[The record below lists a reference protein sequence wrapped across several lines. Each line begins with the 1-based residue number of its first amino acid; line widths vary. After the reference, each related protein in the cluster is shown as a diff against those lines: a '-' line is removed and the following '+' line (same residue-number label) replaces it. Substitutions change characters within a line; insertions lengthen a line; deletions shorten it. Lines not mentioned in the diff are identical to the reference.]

1 MESTEVRQSL
11 SGILREISTD
21 PDPTVSI
28 GEIVHRFGRRA
39 FGALLFIFS
48 APNWLPLPP
57 GSSSFLSIPLVL
69 LSPQL
74 AVGVRGPWLPGFIDR
89 REMKRSDMRR
99 AVDKLLPT
107 LERIEQVSRP
117 RWGFMFGPVGD
128 RMIGLTCF
136 MLSLV
141 LILPIP
147 FGNMAP
153 AAAIAAFGL
162 SFVQR
167 DGLLAAIGYVITGI
181 SAGLLVVGWKAVA
194 LGIEKASAF
203 LGIT

>member
-1 MESTEVRQSL
+1 MTSTEVRLPL
-11 SGILREISTD
+11 SAILREISLD
-21 PDPTVSI
+21 PDPTVAV

-57 GSSSFLSIPLVL
+57 GSSSFLSVPLVL
-69 LSPQL
+69 LSPQV
-74 AVGVRGPWLPGFIDR
+74 AVGIQSPWLPGFIDDR
-89 REMKRSDMRR
+89 TMKRSDMRK

-107 LERIEQVSRP
+107 LERIEKVSRP
-117 RWGFMFGPVGD
+117 RWGFMFGAVGD

-136 MLSLV
+136 LLSLV

-147 FGNMAP
+147 LGNMAP

-162 SFVQR
+162 SLVQR
-167 DGLLAAIGYVITGI
+167 DGILTLIGYAISGISVGLLILGYRAALLALDKVLAFF
-181 SAGLLVVGWKAVA
+181 GLA
-194 LGIEKASAF
+194 
-203 LGIT
+203 